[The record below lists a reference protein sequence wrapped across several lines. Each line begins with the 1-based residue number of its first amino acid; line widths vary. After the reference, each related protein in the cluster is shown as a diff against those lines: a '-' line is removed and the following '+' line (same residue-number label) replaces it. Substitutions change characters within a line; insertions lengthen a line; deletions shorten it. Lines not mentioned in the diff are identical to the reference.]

1 MLAAYGKQTS
11 IAELAMPERV
21 RQMHREGVQRWLQTH
36 RPGRVMEPFAVNA
49 LHKDGTEV
57 PVEIVVVPR
66 QNVTTGEWE
75 FVGTVRKLIRV

>member
-1 MLAAYGKQTS
+1 
-11 IAELAMPERV
+11 
-21 RQMHREGVQRWLQTH
+21 
-36 RPGRVMEPFAVNA
+36 MEPFAVNA